1 MKQKI
6 TVLSLW
12 IIFALLFATA
22 CGQAAGDPGA
32 EATPIPT
39 VLADTQIVSE
49 GRIVPRD
56 DVYLSFFTSGQVSE
70 ILVEEGDDVTAGEV
84 VARIG
89 NREEIEAR
97 IANARAELL
106 AAQQAQQMLFD
117 LVDVARSDAAKA
129 ISAANRAVRDAQYAL
144 DNYTAPTTQKG
155 LTAREAVVT
164 MKEALDAAR
173 TAFEVVKFRS
183 SSDPVRETRKDDL
196 DAAQSDYNSA
206 VRRLELETALNQAE
220 TSLDKAIQD
229 SQDLEA
235 GPDADQLAA
244 AEARVAAAE
253 ATIASAE
260 AALDNLDLVA
270 TIDGTVVEQNLVVGQ
285 TIAPGTPVMRLADF
299 SQMYV
304 ETDDLTELEVVEISE
319 DQNASVVADALPEV
333 TLNGVVEEIASV
345 YEEKRGD
352 ITYTV
357 RILLS
362 EFDPRLRWGM
372 TVAVTFE

>member
-1 MKQKI
+1 MKQKNP
-6 TVLSLW
+6 VMPLW
-12 IIFALLFATA
+12 IIFVLLLAVG
-22 CGQAAGDPGA
+22 CGQAAGGTGT

-39 VLADTQIVSE
+39 VIADTQIVSE
-49 GRIVPRD
+49 GRIVPND

-70 ILVEEGDDVTAGEV
+70 VLVQEGDLVSAGDV
-84 VARIG
+84 VARLG

-106 AAQQAQQMLFD
+106 AAQQARQTLFD
-117 LVDVARSDAAKA
+117 NVDIARVEAARA
-129 ISAANRAVRDAQYAL
+129 ISAANRSVRDAQYAL
-144 DNYTAPTTQKG
+144 DNYTVPTNQKD
-155 LTAREAVVT
+155 LTAREAVVA
-164 MKEALDAAR
+164 MKLALDEAR
-173 TAFEVVKFRS
+173 EAFEAVKFRS
-183 SSDPVRETRKDDL
+183 SSDPLRETRKDDL

-206 VRRLELETALNQAE
+206 VRRLELETALDQAQ

-229 SQDLEA
+229 SQDLEN
-235 GPDADQLAA
+235 GPASDQLEA

-253 ATIASAE
+253 AAIASAE
-260 AALDNLDLVA
+260 AALDNLELEA

-285 TIAPGTPVMRLADF
+285 AVSPGVPVMRLADF

-319 DQNASVVADALPEV
+319 DQAASVVADALPEV

-362 EFDPRLRWGM
+362 DFDPRLRWGM

>member
-22 CGQAAGDPGA
+22 CGQAAGGEGA

-39 VLADTQIVSE
+39 VLADSQIVSE

-70 ILVEEGDDVTAGEV
+70 ILVEEGDVVTAGEV

-89 NREEIEAR
+89 NREAIEAS

-106 AAQQAQQMLFD
+106 AAQQAQQTLFD
-117 LVDVARSDAAKA
+117 LVDVARSNAAKA

-144 DNYTAPTTQKG
+144 DNYTVPTTQKG
-155 LTAREAVVT
+155 LTAREAVVA
-164 MKEALDAAR
+164 MKEALDTAR

-260 AALDNLDLVA
+260 AALDNLELEA

-285 TIAPGTPVMRLADF
+285 VVAPGTPVMRLADF

-357 RILLS
+357 RILLN

>member
-1 MKQKI
+1 M
-6 TVLSLW
+6 
-12 IIFALLFATA
+12 
-22 CGQAAGDPGA
+22 
-32 EATPIPT
+32 
-39 VLADTQIVSE
+39 
-49 GRIVPRD
+49 PRD

-106 AAQQAQQMLFD
+106 AAQQAQQTLFE
-117 LVDVARSDAAKA
+117 LVDVARAEAAKA

-144 DNYTAPTTQKG
+144 DNYTVPTNQKE
-155 LTAREAVVT
+155 LTAREAVVA

-173 TAFEVVKFRS
+173 EAFEVVKFRS
-183 SSDPVRETRKDDL
+183 SSDPVHETRKDDL

-285 TIAPGTPVMRLADF
+285 AVAPGTPVMRLADF

-304 ETDDLTELEVVEISE
+304 ETDDLTELEVVEISV

>member
-1 MKQKI
+1 MDHYR
-6 TVLSLW
+6 
-12 IIFALLFATA
+12 
-22 CGQAAGDPGA
+22 AAVYDRLRAGG
-32 EATPIPT
+32 PIPT

-56 DVYLSFFTSGQVSE
+56 EVYLSFFTSGQVSE
-70 ILVEEGDDVTAGEV
+70 ILVEEGDEVTAGEV

-97 IANARAELL
+97 IANVRAELL
-106 AAQQAQQMLFD
+106 AAQQAQQALFD
-117 LVDVARSDAAKA
+117 LVDVARADAAKA

-144 DNYTAPTTQKG
+144 DNYTVPTNQKG
-155 LTAREAVVT
+155 MTAREAVVT
-164 MKEALDAAR
+164 MKDALDEAR
-173 TAFEVVKFRS
+173 AAFEVVKFRS
-183 SSDPVRETRKDDL
+183 SNDPVRETRKDDL

-206 VRRLELETALNQAE
+206 VRRLELETALNQAQ

-244 AEARVAAAE
+244 AEARVSAAE
-253 ATIASAE
+253 AAVASAE
-260 AALDNLDLVA
+260 AALDNLELEA

-285 TIAPGTPVMRLADF
+285 SVTPGVPVMRLADF

-304 ETDDLTELEVVEISE
+304 ETDDLTELEVVEISV

-357 RILLS
+357 RIQLN

>member
-22 CGQAAGDPGA
+22 CGQAAGDTGA

-56 DVYLSFFTSGQVSE
+56 DVFLSFFTSGQVSE
-70 ILVEEGDDVTAGEV
+70 ILVEEGDVVTAGEV

-89 NREEIEAR
+89 NREAIEAS

-106 AAQQAQQMLFD
+106 AAQQAQQTLYD
-117 LVDVARSDAAKA
+117 LVDVARADAAKA

-144 DNYTAPTTQKG
+144 DNYTVPTNQKE
-155 LTAREAVVT
+155 LTAREAVVA
-164 MKEALDAAR
+164 MKEALDVAR

-196 DAAQSDYNSA
+196 DAAQGDYNSA

-260 AALDNLDLVA
+260 ASLDNLELEA

-285 TIAPGTPVMRLADF
+285 AVTPGTPVMRLADF

-304 ETDDLTELEVVEISE
+304 ETDDLTELEVVEIGE
-319 DQNASVVADALPEV
+319 NQNASVVADALPEV

-357 RILLS
+357 RILLN